1 MVINLSKGRMVVN
14 NNLDGWVITSASA
27 VVEGAEDVELV
38 RNDRIDI
45 NGNVY
50 HDGDIIANVA

>member
-1 MVINLSKGRMVVN
+1 MIINLSSGTLDTN
-14 NNLDGWVITSASA
+14 SNLDGWIITSARA

-50 HDGDIIANVA
+50 HNGECIANVA